1 MVASNEGGIWSESG
15 SSKSEGSLQHAHTR
29 ARVLMT
35 GVLKKIGVLP
45 AHCSTKIW
53 KFDKEPEPNAAGVS
67 REAEKWADGL
77 VGTSRMLA
85 AASLPRIA
93 ELGSG
98 LEVGFRV
105 EGSGGIHE
113 PPPQQQK
120 AFLTKAARE
129 RARAGRNSQ
138 KFVPQYIYCVKSLKR
153 ALLRMPAKGAD
164 R

>member
-1 MVASNEGGIWSESG
+1 
-15 SSKSEGSLQHAHTR
+15 
-29 ARVLMT
+29 MT

-45 AHCSTKIW
+45 AHCSTTIW
-53 KFDKEPEPNAAGVS
+53 KFDKEPEPSA

-77 VGTSRMLA
+77 EGTSRMQA